1 MSGISFMGGSKGGE
15 GVGRE
20 SETPCP
26 RKLQVAKGFLRNS
39 GVVVGTPLE
48 EELKPNGSIAS

>member
-1 MSGISFMGGSKGGE
+1 MGGSKGGE

-26 RKLQVAKGFLRNS
+26 QKLQVAKGFLRNS

-48 EELKPNGSIAS
+48 KELKPNGSIAS